1 MLTPQRATGW
11 LPIPPSDVCLN
22 LASVTENPIENCT
35 IPLLYFFPE
44 ASTPEADYILIFA
57 YQSPTTKMQFQWE
70 GPFICYVRYCL
81 SSSYNIARCITEIYI
96 YWLNEQTPVIL
107 RQCKHLFKDKV
118 LNHFCNKKKKTMW
131 MGPARNE
138 LATQEHNH
146 QLTKAR
152 CFLESFQFCSS

>member
-1 MLTPQRATGW
+1 MLTPQRATGR

-35 IPLLYFFPE
+35 IPLLYFSLKHPHQRQTIYSFLLTSLLLLKCNFSEKDPLSVTYGTVSP
-44 ASTPEADYILIFA
+44 A
-57 YQSPTTKMQFQWE
+57 PTTVPGTSQK
-70 GPFICYVRYCL
+70 
-81 SSSYNIARCITEIYI
+81 YI
-96 YWLNEQTPVIL
+96 YWLNEQTPVIP

-118 LNHFCNKKKKTMW
+118 LNHFCNEKKKTIW
-131 MGPARNE
+131 MGPARKE

-152 CFLESFQFCSS
+152 CFLESFQFCST